1 MKKIIC
7 CLAMLLIAFL
17 STPTG
22 LQAQCGSKNTA
33 FKSGE
38 TLIYDLYFNWQFI
51 WIKVG
56 SASMNTTETIYDGK
70 PAFKNY
76 LITRGSKTADKFFVM
91 RDTLTTYTGLDLVPL
106 YYKKGAFEEKTYR
119 KNEAWYSYEPG
130 LCKVK
135 MRYQRNDNEPEF
147 NNFESEFCAYDMLSM
162 MMRARSFDPKKYK
175 KGHRIKF
182 VMADG
187 KRCEWQNIVYQGKEK
202 IKMENNDNKYRCLV
216 FSFMEKEKDS
226 DVEKEIVRFFITDD
240 DNHLP
245 VRLDMNLKIGAAK
258 AFLKGARGLRNPQ
271 EAKL

>member
-1 MKKIIC
+1 MKKTI
-7 CLAMLLIAFL
+7 LYFAMALIAFFSSPEL
-17 STPTG
+17 
-22 LQAQCGSKNTA
+22 LQAQCSSKNTA

-56 SASMNTTETIYDGK
+56 SASMNTTETVYNGK
-70 PAFKNY
+70 PAYKNY

-119 KNEAWYSYEPG
+119 KNEAWYSYKADS
-130 LCKVK
+130 CIVK
-135 MRYQRNDNEPEF
+135 MRYQRDNYEPSFNEF
-147 NNFESEFCAYDMLSM
+147 GSPYCAYDMLSM
-162 MMRARSFDPKKYK
+162 MMRARSFDSKNFK
-175 KGHRIKF
+175 KGHRISF

-202 IKMENNDNKYRCLV
+202 VKMENNDNKYRCLV
-216 FSFMEKEKDS
+216 FSFMEKEKNS
-226 DVEKEIVRFFITDD
+226 EEEKEIVRFYITDD

-271 EAKL
+271 KAKL